1 MRPNLNPLHT
11 SFHPPS
17 SSSTPRPQDQP
28 TTNPSPTTSPTSPT
42 TTASISSPSPP
53 TSPFFNNNLTTTT
66 THRPRRLHH
75 TSTSTSYGQHRRGRL
90 PTRDRHPY
98 SNNANT
104 NSNTHP
110 PSSSSASAS
119 PSPGSPFRL
128 SACSLLGV
136 SSSSPRPSSTIF
148 LRRRPS
154 RTEVALRE
162 ERWRAEEDNIERLGL
177 EMLEPRPSG
186 SYTSGPYAASAA
198 LGIGGFEDA
207 EMGLCSSMSMSMDGA
222 VEMDSASFCSSGLGV
237 GFGGGLGV
245 GYGGQRVVMEGIF
258 EVMEEGR

>member
-17 SSSTPRPQDQP
+17 SSSTTPRPQDQVQP
-28 TTNPSPTTSPTSPT
+28 TSNTSPTTSPTSPT

-53 TSPFFNNNLTTTT
+53 TSPFYNLTTTS
-66 THRPRRLHH
+66 HRPRRLHH
-75 TSTSTSYGQHRRGRL
+75 NNNPPTHHRRGRL

-98 SNNANT
+98 SNT
-104 NSNTHP
+104 NTHHP
-110 PSSSSASAS
+110 SYSPSSTSAS

-128 SACSLLGV
+128 SACSLFGA

-162 ERWRAEEDNIERLGL
+162 ERWRAEEDSIERLGL

-186 SYTSGPYAASAA
+186 PYTSGSYAASAA
-198 LGIGGFEDA
+198 FGIGGFEDM
-207 EMGLCSSMSMSMDGA
+207 EMGLAPSMSMDGA
-222 VEMDSASFCSSGLGV
+222 VEMDSSFSSFSSGLGL
-237 GFGGGLGV
+237 GLGTW
-245 GYGGQRVVMEGIF
+245 GQQQRVVMEGIF